1 MKTTRK
7 RKRSRALKRNGR
19 VKGWW
24 QTGNC
29 SECLGWEAKKRLIGR
44 MEGWVSLD
52 HESSWLFKRLG
63 RRHSERN
70 DIFSN
75 IFWEPPNAYSRL
87 QELWQMIWKGERGRN
102 DPFPSWM
109 GELKSLVNQ
118 NHNFMFFSRNEWLCF
133 WPFLISMIHW
143 RFKYVFLISWSFDVW
158 KYLYIYIYIYHY
170 KLPISCFEISIGNQN
185 AFFPPNVFRWTPT
198 A

>member
-63 RRHSERN
+63 RRHSERI

-118 NHNFMFFSRNEWLCF
+118 NHDFIFFSRNEWFFFGLF
-133 WPFLISMIHW
+133 WYPWSIGVLSMFSWYHDPLMCENIS
-143 RFKYVFLISWSFDVW
+143 
-158 KYLYIYIYIYHY
+158 IYIYIS
-170 KLPISCFEISIGNQN
+170 L
-185 AFFPPNVFRWTPT
+185 
-198 A
+198 